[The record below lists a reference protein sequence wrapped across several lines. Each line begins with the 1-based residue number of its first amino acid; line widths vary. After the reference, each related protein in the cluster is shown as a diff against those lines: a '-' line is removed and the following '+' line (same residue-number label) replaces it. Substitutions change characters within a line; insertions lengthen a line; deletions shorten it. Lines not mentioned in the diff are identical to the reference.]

1 MGEYGLGQAVPRSED
16 PRLLRGGGRYTDD
29 LALPRMAYGFILRSP
44 HAHARIRHLDTT
56 RAEDAPGVQLVLTG
70 TDWQQSGWRDIPAG
84 GDLKRPDGSPMYTP
98 PNPALVTDRVRR
110 VGDYVAMVVAD
121 SVAQAMDAAELIEVD
136 YEPLPAI
143 IDTEAAAQEGAVSV
157 WDECSDNL
165 CFLREIG
172 NRDAVAAAFAAAD
185 HVVRQKL
192 VITRVACNPIEPRAC
207 VGSHDVADGHFTIY
221 TTLQGAHPFRAQLAR
236 LMKIPEGKLRV
247 VAGDVGGSFGMKSAV
262 FNEAPLVLLAA
273 QKLGRP
279 VKWTSSR
286 AEAFVSDS
294 QGRDNVI
301 EAELALDRDGKFL
314 GLRLQSIANLGAYIM
329 QGTINPPV
337 NNIGSVAGVYT
348 TPVIHV
354 SIKGVFT
361 HTVTTRPYRGAGRPE
376 AAYVIERL
384 VDLAADTLRIDPAEL
399 RRRNTIPPDALPF
412 KTGLTYTYDSGE
424 FEKNLTM
431 ALDLAD
437 YEGFARRRADARN
450 RGRLRGIGI
459 SNTIERAGSPGIE
472 AAEIRFDRS
481 GTATIFAGSVTAGQ
495 GHETV
500 FKQVASSVLGLE
512 PGDMSYISGDTDKVP
527 FGHGSGGSR
536 SSSLGGSAVHI
547 AATRIADK
555 AKIIA
560 AHMMEAPLEEIDFT
574 DGLFSRRG
582 SNRSL
587 TIKEVAKA
595 AINPKNLPNGI
606 EPGLMASVVYTGKQ
620 ASYPN
625 GCHICELEID
635 EETGTV
641 DVTNYSVVDDVGTVM
656 NPLLLEGQIQGGI
669 VQGLGQI
676 LMEDLRFDAES
687 GQLLTGSFMDYA
699 MPRAGDVCMMQVRCN
714 PVPTKGNP
722 LGIKGAGEAG
732 TVGSMPAVANA
743 VVDALS
749 VYGIHH
755 LDMPATPEKLWR
767 AIAEAKARQGVTS

>member
-1 MGEYGLGQAVPRSED
+1 MGEYALGQAVPRSED

-29 LALPRMAYGFILRSP
+29 IVLPRMAHAAILRSP
-44 HAHARIRHLDTT
+44 HAHARIRRLD
-56 RAEDAPGVQLVLTG
+56 ASQALAAPGVQLVLTG
-70 TDWQQSGWRDIPAG
+70 ADWKDSGWRDIPAG
-84 GDLKRPDGSPMYTP
+84 GDLKRPDGSPMYVP
-98 PNPALVTDRVRR
+98 PNPALVADRVRR
-110 VGDYVAMVVAD
+110 VGDYVAMAVAD
-121 SVAQAMDAAELIEVD
+121 SQAQAYDALELIEVD

-143 IDTEAAAQEGAVSV
+143 IDTEAAAQPGAAAV
-157 WDECSDNL
+157 WEDCPDNL

-172 NRDAVAAAFAAAD
+172 NRAVVEEAFAKAQ

-192 VITRVACNPIEPRAC
+192 IITRVAANPIEPRSC
-207 VGSHDVADGHFTIY
+207 VGTYDATESHYTLY

-236 LMKIPEGKLRV
+236 LMKIPEGSLRII
-247 VAGDVGGSFGMKSAV
+247 AGDIGGSFGMKSAI
-262 FNEAPLVLLAA
+262 FNEVPLVLMAS

-286 AEAFVSDS
+286 AEAFLSDS

-301 EAELALDRDGKFL
+301 EAELALDGAGKFL
-314 GLRLQSIANLGAYIM
+314 ALRLTSIANLGAYVM

-348 TPVIHV
+348 TPAIHV

-361 HTVTTRPYRGAGRPE
+361 NTVTTRPYRGAGRPE
-376 AAYVIERL
+376 AAYIIERL
-384 VDLAADTLRIDPAEL
+384 VDLAADELRIDPAEL
-399 RRRNTIPPDALPF
+399 RRRNTIPPEALPF

-424 FEKNLTM
+424 FEKNLSM
-431 ALDLAD
+431 ALSLAD
-437 YEGFARRRADARN
+437 YSGFERRRATAK
-450 RGRLRGIGI
+450 GKGKLRGIGI

-481 GTATIFAGSVTAGQ
+481 GTATIFAGSVTSGQ

-500 FKQVASSVLGLE
+500 FKQVAASVLGLE
-512 PGDMSYISGDTDKVP
+512 PGDISYIWGDTDKVP

-536 SSSLGGSAVHI
+536 SSSLGGSAVHL

-555 AKIIA
+555 AKRIA
-560 AHMMEAPLEEIDFT
+560 AHMLEATLEELDFQE
-574 DGLFSRRG
+574 GLFSVRG
-582 SNRSL
+582 SNRSMSL
-587 TIKEVAKA
+587 KEVAKA
-595 AINPKNLPNGI
+595 AVNPKNLPDGL
-606 EPGLMASVVYTGKQ
+606 EPGLMASVVYSGKQ

-635 EETGTV
+635 EETGAV
-641 DVTNYSVVDDVGTVM
+641 AVLRYSVVDDVGTVM
-656 NPLLLEGQIQGGI
+656 NPLLLEGQIQGG
-669 VQGLGQI
+669 VAQGLGQI
-676 LMEDLRFDAES
+676 LMEDLRYDSES
-687 GQLLTGSFMDYA
+687 GQLLNGSFMDYA
-699 MPRAGDVCMMQVRCN
+699 MPHASDLCMIEVRSN

-743 VVDALS
+743 VIDALS
-749 VYGIHH
+749 VYGVRHF
-755 LDMPATPEKLWR
+755 DMPATPERLWR
-767 AIAEAKARQGVTS
+767 TIRDAKK